1 MPLDLREEV
10 LEGLTKFGLQP
21 TTKQANQTVNYLS
34 LLEKWNKSYNLVSTK
49 NVSELVERHLLDSL
63 TINPFLS
70 GRNILDIG
78 SGAGFPGIPLA
89 IFNPDKNFTLV
100 DSNGKKTQFLFQV
113 KITLELCFVEI
124 ENCRIEHYHTARQID
139 MVVCRALSNLAD
151 VVTKIRHV
159 VSKGCRIFVMKGKV
173 PNAEIRALPDDFV
186 VVNAIKV
193 NLPGVDIERHL
204 IEICRK

>member
-1 MPLDLREEV
+1 M
-10 LEGLTKFGLQP
+10 
-21 TTKQANQTVNYLS
+21 
-34 LLEKWNKSYNLVSTK
+34 
-49 NVSELVERHLLDSL
+49 VERHLLDSL

-113 KITLELCFVEI
+113 KITLELCSVEI
-124 ENCRIEHYHTARQID
+124 ENCRIEHYQTARQID

-151 VVTKIRHV
+151 IVTKIRHF
-159 VSKGCRIFVMKGKV
+159 VSKDCRIFVMKGKV

-186 VVNAIKV
+186 VVNAVKA

>member
-1 MPLDLREEV
+1 
-10 LEGLTKFGLQP
+10 
-21 TTKQANQTVNYLS
+21 
-34 LLEKWNKSYNLVSTK
+34 
-49 NVSELVERHLLDSL
+49 
-63 TINPFLS
+63 
-70 GRNILDIG
+70 
-78 SGAGFPGIPLA
+78 
-89 IFNPDKNFTLV
+89 
-100 DSNGKKTQFLFQV
+100 
-113 KITLELCFVEI
+113 
-124 ENCRIEHYHTARQID
+124 

>member
-21 TTKQANQTVNYLS
+21 TAKQANQTVNYLS

-89 IFNPDKNFTLV
+89 IFNPDKNFT
-100 DSNGKKTQFLFQV
+100 FFW
-113 KITLELCFVEI
+113 F
-124 ENCRIEHYHTARQID
+124 
-139 MVVCRALSNLAD
+139 
-151 VVTKIRHV
+151 
-159 VSKGCRIFVMKGKV
+159 
-173 PNAEIRALPDDFV
+173 
-186 VVNAIKV
+186 
-193 NLPGVDIERHL
+193 
-204 IEICRK
+204 